1 MLEADDVAVDA
12 RLEPDLSEPNVVG
25 AAISEESKEEVVKEP
40 APKLDLAR
48 IWKVLDQSLLML
60 ALGAKPNEVKGLPR
74 MGVDGR
80 PFIDK
85 GTVEVTVLWDQAI
98 GGTRAR
104 KAMESSGLS
113 IEGSAKVASV
123 VVGRIA
129 ITDLLELA
137 RIEGIRRIVP
147 TSTN

>member
-1 MLEADDVAVDA
+1 
-12 RLEPDLSEPNVVG
+12 
-25 AAISEESKEEVVKEP
+25 
-40 APKLDLAR
+40 
-48 IWKVLDQSLLML
+48 
-60 ALGAKPNEVKGLPR
+60 

-85 GTVEVTVLWDQAI
+85 GTVEITVLWDQSI
-98 GGTRAR
+98 GGSKAR

-113 IEGSAKVASV
+113 IEGSAKGISV

-137 RIEGIRRIVP
+137 QVEGIRRIVP